1 MSGPDGLMSWEE
13 SHALISQ
20 SRAIPAPSK
29 QHVQQLAASISKMA
43 AKADDETLV
52 KLSTEAEVFLGW
64 LGTDDVLTRAYSACI
79 LANIA
84 FLQQGQMEILGLGG
98 VSMLV
103 RIISR
108 KEDRKVILHCV
119 AALQNLTYKNADCCV
134 ELIDKGDALP
144 SRACLRH
151 SRGLGCAGGEKAL
164 KKLLKKS
171 PDEAM
176 HQYAAGAVANLML
189 YRSNHNPQLYLTRR
203 SPSAFA
209 FGCRNPNEWNLH
221 FEGQG
226 APTCELA
233 PQLAPAAE
241 NPELSKPRKP
251 KHRGG
256 RKNSSGTP
264 NVGGREG
271 GEEGVVRV
279 EAALLIQRRYRWL
292 TARRERAK
300 HAEASKRE
308 HRFGHSS
315 HGIGVLCPPQP
326 PVLRVALPEVAHDM
340 CGRMQGV

>member
-64 LGTDDVLTRAYSACI
+64 LGTVSHPLLLFFPPASIYHPRTSSPAPLPRRNVTPTQLLHRLTAPSLPPTPPLCSASHEAPRLSSPPFRLASSKPSAPAPPPAPLPPRQDDVLTRAYSACI

-189 YRSNHNPQLYLTRR
+189 YRR
-203 SPSAFA
+203 
-209 FGCRNPNEWNLH
+209 
-221 FEGQG
+221 
-226 APTCELA
+226 
-233 PQLAPAAE
+233 
-241 NPELSKPRKP
+241 
-251 KHRGG
+251 
-256 RKNSSGTP
+256 
-264 NVGGREG
+264 
-271 GEEGVVRV
+271 
-279 EAALLIQRRYRWL
+279 
-292 TARRERAK
+292 
-300 HAEASKRE
+300 
-308 HRFGHSS
+308 
-315 HGIGVLCPPQP
+315 
-326 PVLRVALPEVAHDM
+326 
-340 CGRMQGV
+340 